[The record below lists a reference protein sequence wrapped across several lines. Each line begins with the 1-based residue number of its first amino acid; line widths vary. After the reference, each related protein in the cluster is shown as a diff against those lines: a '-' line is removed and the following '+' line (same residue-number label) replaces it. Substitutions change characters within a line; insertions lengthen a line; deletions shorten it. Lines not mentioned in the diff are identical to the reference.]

1 MHYNIND
8 DLENNQF
15 KGIGCKYLKYLCFTL
30 IVVLLLVGI
39 IFAILSFSTVYGTR
53 CPFEI
58 KYVDNITSSS
68 CTIHLI
74 SNITSLHTLILIYQR
89 EKTMHYYYFIYI
101 PSSNSIISIQLG
113 NLTSNHKYT
122 VYLSDVFNQKQ
133 MSNKYIFYT
142 LK

>member
-15 KGIGCKYLKYLCFTL
+15 KGIGCKYLKYLCSTL
-30 IVVLLLVGI
+30 IIVALMFGI
-39 IFAILSFSTVYGTR
+39 IFAILSFNTLYETKY
-53 CPFEI
+53 PFKIE
-58 KYVDNITSSS
+58 YVDNITRSS

-74 SNITSLHTLILIYQR
+74 SSIISLDKLVLIYQCK
-89 EKTMHYYYFIYI
+89 KTMHYHYFIYV

-122 VYLSDVFNQKQ
+122 VYLSDVFAQEQ